1 MEKNNI
7 TNIFLF
13 IITLFITG
21 IILRLAQPVIIS
33 ILISLLLA
41 YVMDPPVALLKKM
54 GVPLWFSVLIT
65 AFIFLG
71 IFTVFGIIIYSS
83 LLDFARK
90 FPSYQIKLT
99 AMLTETISK
108 IQIYSDEIF
117 KTDLLNELK
126 RIPIASIVLSM
137 AGSIVN
143 ILLKFLV
150 VFIYALLILYGKYRI
165 THKIMRSFTREKGK
179 KIAIVLKH
187 IDEGLRRYLGV
198 KTLMSLLIGS
208 CTTIILFFFNVEFA
222 IILGCI
228 TFLFNF
234 IPNLG
239 SAVAVLFPPLIALIQ
254 YGSYSR
260 SLWILITLVI
270 FQNLIGNLLE
280 PRIVGQRLKVTL
292 TVVFFALLFWGWLW
306 GAPGVLL
313 AVPMTT
319 SIKIVMA
326 NIPALQSF
334 SRLMEKTPKKEKTT
348 ANSV

>member
-1 MEKNNI
+1 MEKNNL

-13 IITLFITG
+13 LITLFITG
-21 IILRLAQPVIIS
+21 IILKLAQPVIIS
-33 ILISLLLA
+33 ILISILLA

-54 GVPLWFSVLIT
+54 GVPLWLSVLIT

-90 FPSYQIKLT
+90 FPSYQMKLT
-99 AMLTETISK
+99 AMLMETISK
-108 IQIYSDEIF
+108 IQIYSDEVF
-117 KTDLLNELK
+117 KTDLLNELR

-137 AGSIVN
+137 AGSVIN

-150 VFIYALLILYGKYRI
+150 IFVYALLILYGKYRI
-165 THKIMRSFTREKGK
+165 TRKIMHSFARQKGK

-198 KTLMSLLIGS
+198 KTLMSLLIGF
-208 CTTIILFFFNVEFA
+208 CTTIVLLFFNVEFA

-239 SAVAVLFPPLIALIQ
+239 STIAVMLPPIIALIQ
-254 YGSYSR
+254 YGNYSR
-260 SLWILITLVI
+260 PLWILFTLII

-280 PRIVGQRLKVTL
+280 PRIVGYRLKVTL

-319 SIKIVMA
+319 SIKIVMS
-326 NIPALQSF
+326 NIPELQSF
-334 SRLMEKTPKKEKTT
+334 SRMMEKAPKKEKTT
-348 ANSV
+348 ANSI

>member
-1 MEKNNI
+1 MEKNNL

-13 IITLFITG
+13 LITLFITG

-54 GVPLWFSVLIT
+54 GVPLWLSVLIT

-90 FPSYQIKLT
+90 FPIYQIKLT

-108 IQIYSDEIF
+108 IQIYSDEVF
-117 KTDLLNELK
+117 KTDLLDELK

-137 AGSIVN
+137 AGSIIN

-150 VFIYALLILYGKYRI
+150 IFVYALLILYGKYRL
-165 THKIMRSFTREKGK
+165 TRKIMRSFAREKGK

-198 KTLMSLLIGS
+198 KTLMSLLIGF
-208 CTTIILFFFNVEFA
+208 C
-222 IILGCI
+222 
-228 TFLFNF
+228 
-234 IPNLG
+234 
-239 SAVAVLFPPLIALIQ
+239 ALIQ

-260 SLWILITLVI
+260 SLWILFTLII

-280 PRIVGQRLKVTL
+280 PRIVGYRLKVTL

-334 SRLMEKTPKKEKTT
+334 SRMMEKAPKKEKTT